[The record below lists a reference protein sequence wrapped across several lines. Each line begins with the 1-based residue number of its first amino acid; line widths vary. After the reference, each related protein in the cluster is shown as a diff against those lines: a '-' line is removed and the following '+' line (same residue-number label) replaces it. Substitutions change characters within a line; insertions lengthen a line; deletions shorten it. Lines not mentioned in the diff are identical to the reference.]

1 MKPSLVTVAA
11 CFSASLLVSM
21 PTVAAKKAQ
30 TQNIDFGSITCR
42 QFLQDL
48 SQSSA
53 EDAGVVMMWIDGY
66 LSGVSGDTLLD
77 WKDLEKFSSALAAY
91 CGEKPGINVLDAA
104 KTVGI
109 SK

>member
-1 MKPSLVTVAA
+1 MKLSLVPVAL
-11 CFSASLLVSM
+11 CFSASLLVAM
-21 PTVAAKKAQ
+21 PALAAKKAQ
-30 TQNIDFGSITCR
+30 MQNIDFGSITCG

-66 LSGVSGDTLLD
+66 LSGVSGDTLLN
-77 WKDLEKFSSALAAY
+77 WKDLEKFSTRLAAY
-91 CGEKPGINVLDAA
+91 CGEKPAAKVLDAA
-104 KTVGI
+104 EAVGI